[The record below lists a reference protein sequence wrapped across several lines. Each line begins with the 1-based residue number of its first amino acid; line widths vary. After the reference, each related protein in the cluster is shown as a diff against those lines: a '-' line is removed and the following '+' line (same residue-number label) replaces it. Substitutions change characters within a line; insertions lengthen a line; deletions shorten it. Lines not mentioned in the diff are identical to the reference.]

1 MSSANSGNVSD
12 VGNKMS
18 FGSYP
23 MSDASGAT
31 NESIEWI
38 VIDKDEANNK
48 ILLLSS
54 QIIDCKKYNETRDK
68 VTWET
73 CTLRKWLNNEF
84 YNKAFSSE
92 EKNKIIT
99 TNVIN
104 KDNPYKE
111 SVKGGN
117 STNDKIFLLS
127 VEEVN
132 KYFSQAD
139 MKSENSKLA
148 AFATNYAKN
157 VDNDG
162 EKLWINFEKGAPY
175 DGYSYYWLRSPG
187 IYQRDAAGVD
197 YDGKLDNDG
206 RYVDIAVIGVRPV
219 MWVSY

>member
-23 MSDASGAT
+23 MSDESGAT

-38 VIDKDEANNK
+38 
-48 ILLLSS
+48 
-54 QIIDCKKYNETRDK
+54 
-68 VTWET
+68 
-73 CTLRKWLNNEF
+73 
-84 YNKAFSSE
+84 
-92 EKNKIIT
+92 
-99 TNVIN
+99 VIN

-162 EKLWINFEKGAPY
+162 EKLWINYEKGAMY

-206 RYVDIAVIGVRPV
+206 RYVDIAVIGVRPA

>member
-12 VGNKMS
+12 AGNKMS

-23 MSDASGAT
+23 MSDESGAT

-38 VIDKDEANNK
+38 VIDKDEANN
-48 ILLLSS
+48 
-54 QIIDCKKYNETRDK
+54 
-68 VTWET
+68 
-73 CTLRKWLNNEF
+73 
-84 YNKAFSSE
+84 
-92 EKNKIIT
+92 
-99 TNVIN
+99 
-104 KDNPYKE
+104 
-111 SVKGGN
+111 
-117 STNDKIFLLS
+117 KIFLLS

-206 RYVDIAVIGVRPV
+206 RYVDIAVIGVRPA